1 MQFRPKP
8 GGASRSDRAPALRVG
23 IATSGRFHLLDLAR
37 ELDALGADVRFYS
50 YVPRRRAEKFGLP
63 RRCHVALLPF
73 LFPLVGLERLFPRL
87 LPRTVER
94 LMCWALDMVVI
105 LRMRRCD
112 VFICMSGMY
121 VLAPR
126 FAKWR
131 YGAKIIVERGSAHVL
146 AQRKIIADFPG
157 TSELTPFMVERE
169 LRSYAVADQIAIP
182 STFVAQTF
190 ASWLDLAGKMVVN
203 CYGVDLEAFP
213 LHNATEP
220 SMPTVLFVG
229 HWSYRKGSD
238 VLTDAIKLMD
248 EVRLV
253 HVGSIVDVP
262 FPDHQRFV
270 HYEPVDQ
277 EKLKDIYASAR
288 VFVLPSREDG
298 FGVVLGQALVS
309 GLCVVCTENTGGP
322 TLLHI
327 AGLERLIRV
336 VPPGDANALRDALA
350 QALDSVTGKRK
361 VAPITEAERSLL
373 SWRAYAIRHLGA
385 IYGLLDRKND
395 GRHEA
400 VGAL

>member
-1 MQFRPKP
+1 LQFRPEPKA
-8 GGASRSDRAPALRVG
+8 ASRRDSAAALRVG

-73 LFPLVGLERLFPRL
+73 LFPLVAMERLFPRL

-94 LMCWALDMVVI
+94 LMCWALDMLVI

-112 VFICMSGMY
+112 VFVCMSGIY
-121 VLAPR
+121 VQAPR
-126 FAKWR
+126 FANWR

-146 AQRKIIADFPG
+146 AHRKMIADFG
-157 TSELTPFMVERE
+157 GSSRLTSFMVKRE
-169 LRSYAVADQIAIP
+169 LRSYAIADRIAIP
-182 STFVAQTF
+182 SIFVAQSF
-190 ASWLDLAGKMVVN
+190 APWPDLACKLVMN
-203 CYGVDLEAFP
+203 CYGVDLAAFP
-213 LHNATEP
+213 LLNATER

-229 HWSYRKGSD
+229 HWSYQKGSD
-238 VLTDAIKLMD
+238 VLTDAIKLMN

-262 FPDHQRFV
+262 FPDHPRFV
-270 HYEPVDQ
+270 HYQPVDQ
-277 EKLKDIYASAR
+277 DKLKNFYTSAR

-298 FGVVLGQALVS
+298 FGMVLCQALVS

-322 TLLHI
+322 TLVHI
-327 AGLERLIRV
+327 VGLERLIRI
-336 VPPGDANALRDALA
+336 VPPGDANALHDALA
-350 QALDSVTGKRK
+350 QAVDSVSGKRET
-361 VAPITEAERSLL
+361 APITEAERSLL
-373 SWRAYAIRHLGA
+373 SWRAYAIRYLET

-395 GRHEA
+395 GRHKA
-400 VGAL
+400 VGAQ